1 MVCRRRSM
9 DDIDRAPVFAF
20 APVESLVFPGCGV
33 SDSISWVARGAAEV
47 SMSKIEDVLPVFNS
61 SFASSGVGMVVVEE
75 EEVEGSS
82 LVVLVLGSGF
92 CEDGGVARNRI
103 EDGKVVGRGSE
114 AARRGVVVVV
124 RDGREIAR
132 KACLEAM

>member
-1 MVCRRRSM
+1 
-9 DDIDRAPVFAF
+9 
-20 APVESLVFPGCGV
+20 
-33 SDSISWVARGAAEV
+33 
-47 SMSKIEDVLPVFNS
+47 
-61 SFASSGVGMVVVEE
+61 MVVVEE